1 MAKPKKSVVS
11 AMLDPVLPEETPFLC
26 PSNWAWARLIQIFN
40 FIDYRGKTPKKTESG
55 IPLVTAKNIRKGYL
69 DYSISEYIS
78 EEEYLE
84 RVDNFF
90 AFTDRNNC
98 QRILAEIKK
107 AERDQ

>member
-78 EEEYLE
+78 EEEYL
-84 RVDNFF
+84 DYMQNFLSF
-90 AFTDRNNC
+90 YLHNNLHLFLLYH
-98 QRILAEIKK
+98 I
-107 AERDQ
+107 